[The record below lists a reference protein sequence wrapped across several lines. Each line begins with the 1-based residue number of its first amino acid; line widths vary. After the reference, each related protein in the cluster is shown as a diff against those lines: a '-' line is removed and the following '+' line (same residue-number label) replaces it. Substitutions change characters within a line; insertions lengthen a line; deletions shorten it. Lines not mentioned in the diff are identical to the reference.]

1 MKFWDLINLI
11 SENLR
16 RRKGRV
22 FLTAIGVVIGT
33 AAVVLL
39 VSLATGLQK
48 SATSNLYGIS
58 DLSRIEVYPNYGEGM
73 MVEPIP
79 VGGGG
84 GGGRSAQNTAKLLT
98 PAVLDEISQI
108 PGVKSVIP
116 RDYMYGQGV
125 IQFGKFETWAGFMGV
140 DAENFEDLGYEID
153 RGSAELRKG
162 TIIAGSWM
170 VQNFY
175 VPNLRPGQ
183 EMPEMPDLLDQRVK
197 LKMSKWTSD
206 GQEVTKTVELKV
218 VGILQE
224 MRNEAD
230 GQFFVS
236 LEELEAWN
244 QWFNNGQRINRN
256 KEGYNNV
263 IVRAES
269 PEVVM
274 DITQQINDMG
284 YMAYSPQSTVEG
296 INSFFVILQVVFGGI
311 GAIALLVAAIGI
323 ANTMTMAIL
332 ERTRE
337 IGLMKAIGATNR
349 DVLTI
354 FLGEAAGIGFL
365 GGLGG
370 ALLGWIGGSVLN
382 VVFMQ
387 FLASQAQQQG
397 YMSTGL
403 SADTPIWLLLFAII
417 FATLVGF
424 LSGLY
429 PALRAA
435 TLEPVTALKYE

>member
-1 MKFWDLINLI
+1 MRFWDLVSLI

-22 FLTAIGVVIGT
+22 FLTAVGVVIGT

-48 SATSNLYGIS
+48 SATSNLWGIT
-58 DLSRIEVYPNYGEGM
+58 DLSRIDVYPNYGDGM
-73 MVEPIP
+73 MVEAVPM
-79 VGGGG
+79 GGGG
-84 GGGRSAQNTAKLLT
+84 GGGTPSSVKLLT
-98 PAVLDEISQI
+98 PTVLDEIEAI
-108 PGVKSVIP
+108 PGVESVIP

-125 IQFGKFETWAGFMGV
+125 ITFGKFETWAGFMGV
-140 DAENFEDLGYEID
+140 KTDNLENLGYELD
-153 RGSAELRKG
+153 RGTMELRKG
-162 TIIAGSWM
+162 TIVAGSWM
-170 VQNFY
+170 VNNFY
-175 VPNLRPGQ
+175 IPNLRPGQ
-183 EMPEMPDLLDQRVK
+183 EPPEMPDILDQRVK
-197 LKMSKWTSD
+197 LKLTKWTTD
-206 GQEVTKTVELKV
+206 GQEVTRTVELKV
-218 VGILQE
+218 VGVLRE

-230 GQFFVS
+230 GSFFVS
-236 LEELEAWN
+236 MEELDTWN
-244 QWFNNGQRINRN
+244 TWFNNGQRINRN
-256 KEGYNNV
+256 KNGYNDV

-274 DITQQINDMG
+274 DVTQQINDMG

-296 INSFFVILQVVFGGI
+296 INSFFVIMQLVFGGI

-337 IGLMKAIGATNR
+337 IGLMKAVGATNR

-370 ALLGWIGGSVLN
+370 ALLGWIGGYALN
-382 VVFMQ
+382 VVSMQ

-403 SADTPIWLLLFAII
+403 SADTPLWLLLFAIL

>member
-1 MKFWDLINLI
+1 MRFWDLVSLI

-22 FLTAIGVVIGT
+22 FLTAVGVVIGT

-48 SATSNLYGIS
+48 SATSNLWGIT
-58 DLSRIEVYPNYGEGM
+58 DLSRIDVYPNYGEEM
-73 MVEPIP
+73 YMEAVPM
-79 VGGGG
+79 GGGG
-84 GGGRSAQNTAKLLT
+84 GGTISNVKLLT
-98 PAVLDEISQI
+98 PTVLDEIAAI
-108 PGVKSVIP
+108 PGVQSVIP

-125 IQFGKFETWAGFMGV
+125 ITFGKFETWAGFMGV
-140 DAENFEDLGYEID
+140 KTDSLENLGYELD
-153 RGSAELRKG
+153 RGTLDLRKG
-162 TIIAGSWM
+162 TMIAGSWM
-170 VQNFY
+170 VNNFY
-175 VPNLRPGQ
+175 VPSLRPGQ
-183 EMPEMPDLLDQRVK
+183 EPPEMPDILDQRVK
-197 LKMSKWTSD
+197 LKLTKWTTD
-206 GQEVTKTVELKV
+206 GQEVSRTVELKV
-218 VGILQE
+218 VGVLRE

-230 GQFFVS
+230 GSFFVS
-236 LEELEAWN
+236 MEELEAWN
-244 QWFNNGQRINRN
+244 TWFNNGQRINRN
-256 KEGYNNV
+256 KNGYNDV
-263 IVRAES
+263 VVRAES
-269 PEVVM
+269 PEVVL

-296 INSFFVILQVVFGGI
+296 INSFFVILQIVFGGI

-337 IGLMKAIGATNR
+337 IGLMKAVGATNR

-370 ALLGWIGGSVLN
+370 ALLGWIGGYALN
-382 VVFMQ
+382 VVSMQ
-387 FLASQAQQQG
+387 FFASQAQEQG
-397 YMSTGL
+397 YMSNGL
-403 SADTPIWLLLFAII
+403 SADTPLWLLLFAIL
-417 FATLVGF
+417 FATVVGF

>member
-1 MKFWDLINLI
+1 MKFWDLLSLI
-11 SENLR
+11 SDNLR

-22 FLTAIGVVIGT
+22 LLTAIGVVIGT
-33 AAVVLL
+33 ASVVLL

-48 SATSNLYGIS
+48 SATSNLWGIN
-58 DLSRIEVYPNYGEGM
+58 DLSRIEVYPNYGGEM
-73 MVEPIP
+73 YAAPM
-79 VGGGG
+79 GGGG
-84 GGGRSAQNTAKLLT
+84 GGGGGVSTVKMLT
-98 PAVLDEISQI
+98 PTVLDSIAQIS
-108 PGVKSVIP
+108 GVKAVIP
-116 RDYMYGQGV
+116 RDYLMGQGM
-125 IQFGKFETWAGFMGV
+125 IQFGKFETWASMMGV
-140 DAENFEDLGYEID
+140 KAEYMQDLGYDLD
-153 RGSAELRKG
+153 RGSMELGRG
-162 TIIAGSWM
+162 MIVAGSWM
-170 VQNFY
+170 ANNFY
-175 VPNLRPGQ
+175 EPSLRPGQ
-183 EMPEMPDLLDQRVK
+183 TPPEMPDLLDQRVK
-197 LKMSKWTSD
+197 LKLTKWTSD
-206 GQEVTKTVELKV
+206 GKEVSRTVDLKI
-218 VGILQE
+218 VGILKE

-236 LEELEAWN
+236 LDELDAWN
-244 QWFNNGQRINRN
+244 TWFNNGKRPNRN
-256 KEGYNNV
+256 KDGFNNV

-269 PEVVM
+269 PDVVM

-284 YMAYSPQSTVEG
+284 FMAYSPQSTVEG

-337 IGLMKAIGATNR
+337 IGLMKAVGATNR

-370 ALLGWIGGSVLN
+370 ALLGWAGSFALN
-382 VVFMQ
+382 VVSMQ
-387 FLASQAQQQG
+387 ILANQAQQQG
-397 YMSTGL
+397 YISSGL
-403 SADTPIWLLLFAII
+403 STETPLWLLI
-417 FATLVGF
+417 FAVVFAALVGF

>member
-1 MKFWDLINLI
+1 MRFWDLVSLI

-22 FLTAIGVVIGT
+22 FLTAVGVVIGT

-48 SATSNLYGIS
+48 SATSNLWGIT
-58 DLSRIEVYPNYGEGM
+58 DLSRIDVYPNDGEGM
-73 MVEPIP
+73 YMEAVPR
-79 VGGGG
+79 GGGG
-84 GGGRSAQNTAKLLT
+84 GGGTTSNVKLLT
-98 PAVLDEISQI
+98 PTVLDEIAAI
-108 PGVKSVIP
+108 PGVKFVIP
-116 RDYMYGQGV
+116 RDYMYGQGM
-125 IQFGKFETWAGFMGV
+125 IQFGKFETWAGLMGV
-140 DAENFEDLGYEID
+140 KTDNLENLGYELD
-153 RGSAELRKG
+153 RGSMELRKG
-162 TIIAGSWM
+162 TIVAGSWV

-183 EMPEMPDLLDQRVK
+183 EMPELPDILDQRVK
-197 LKMSKWTSD
+197 LKLTKWTTD
-206 GQEVTKTVELKV
+206 GQEVSRTVELKV
-218 VGILQE
+218 VGVLRE

-230 GQFFVS
+230 GSFFVS
-236 LEELEAWN
+236 MEELEAWN
-244 QWFNNGQRINRN
+244 TWFNNGQRINRN
-256 KEGYNNV
+256 KNGYNDV

-274 DITQQINDMG
+274 DVTQQINDMG

-337 IGLMKAIGATNR
+337 IGLMKAVGATNR

-370 ALLGWIGGSVLN
+370 ALLGWVGGYALN
-382 VVFMQ
+382 VVSMQ

-403 SADTPIWLLLFAII
+403 TADTPLWLLLFAIL

>member
-1 MKFWDLINLI
+1 
-11 SENLR
+11 
-16 RRKGRV
+16 
-22 FLTAIGVVIGT
+22 VVIGT

-48 SATSNLYGIS
+48 SATSNLWGIS
-58 DLSRIEVYPNYGEGM
+58 DLSRIEVYPNYGEEM
-73 MVEPIP
+73 YVESGPM
-79 VGGGG
+79 GGG
-84 GGGRSAQNTAKLLT
+84 GGGRSSSAPSSQKLLT
-98 PAVLDEISQI
+98 PSVLDEIAAIS
-108 PGVKSVIP
+108 GVKSVIP
-116 RDYMYGQGV
+116 RDYLYGQGV

-140 DAENFEDLGYEID
+140 KTDNFEDMGYDID
-153 RGSAELRKG
+153 RGNLDLRKG

-197 LKMSKWTSD
+197 LKLTKWTSD
-206 GQEVTKTVELKV
+206 GQEVSKSVELKV
-218 VGILQE
+218 VGILKE

-236 LEELEAWN
+236 MDELDAWN
-244 QWFNNGQRINRN
+244 QWFNNGTRINRN
-256 KEGYNNV
+256 LNGYNNV

-269 PEVVM
+269 PEVVL

-296 INSFFVILQVVFGGI
+296 INSYFVILQIVFGGI

-337 IGLMKAIGATNR
+337 IGLMKAVGATNR

-370 ALLGWIGGSVLN
+370 VLLGWLGGYVLN
-382 VVFMQ
+382 VVSMQ
-387 FLASQAQQQG
+387 FLASQAQEQG
-397 YMSTGL
+397 FMSTGL
-403 SADTPIWLLLFAII
+403 SAETPIWLLLFALI

>member
-1 MKFWDLINLI
+1 MRFWDLVSLI

-22 FLTAIGVVIGT
+22 FLTAVGVVIGT

-48 SATSNLYGIS
+48 SATSNLWGIS

-73 MVEPIP
+73 MVEAVPM
-79 VGGGG
+79 GGGG
-84 GGGRSAQNTAKLLT
+84 GGGSTSSVKLLT
-98 PAVLDEISQI
+98 PSVLDEIASI
-108 PGVKSVIP
+108 PGVESVIP

-140 DAENFEDLGYEID
+140 KTENLDVLGYDLD
-153 RGSAELRKG
+153 RGTLDLRKG

-183 EMPEMPDLLDQRVK
+183 EPPELPDLLDQRVK
-197 LKMSKWTSD
+197 LKLTKWTSD
-206 GQEVTKTVELKV
+206 GQEIHKTVELKV
-218 VGILQE
+218 VGILKE

-236 LEELEAWN
+236 MEDLDAWN
-244 QWFNNGQRINRN
+244 TWFNNGQRINRN
-256 KEGYNNV
+256 KNGYNDV

-274 DITQQINDMG
+274 DVTQQINDMG

-296 INSFFVILQVVFGGI
+296 INSFFVILQIVFGGI

-337 IGLMKAIGATNR
+337 IGLMKAVGATNR

-370 ALLGWIGGSVLN
+370 ALLGWIGGYALN
-382 VVFMQ
+382 VVSMQ

-397 YMSTGL
+397 YLSNGL
-403 SADTPIWLLLFAII
+403 SADTPLWLLLFSIL

>member
-1 MKFWDLINLI
+1 MHFWDLVSLI

-22 FLTAIGVVIGT
+22 VLTAVGVVIGT

-48 SATSNLYGIS
+48 SATSNLWGIN
-58 DLSRIEVYPNYGEGM
+58 DLSKIEVYPNYGDVMYEVAVPM
-73 MVEPIP
+73 
-79 VGGGG
+79 GGGG
-84 GGGRSAQNTAKLLT
+84 GGGGGTVNSVKLLT
-98 PAVLDEISQI
+98 PSVLDEIEAI
-108 PGVKSVIP
+108 PGVQSVIP

-140 DAENFEDLGYEID
+140 KTENLDDLGYDLD
-153 RGSAELRKG
+153 RGTLDLRKG
-162 TIIAGSWM
+162 TIIAGSWV

-183 EMPEMPDLLDQRVK
+183 EMPELPDLLDQRIK
-197 LKMSKWTSD
+197 LKLTKWTSD
-206 GQEVTKTVELKV
+206 GQEVHKTVELKI
-218 VGILQE
+218 VGILKE

-236 LEELEAWN
+236 MDELEAWN
-244 QWFNNGQRINRN
+244 TWFNNGIRINRN
-256 KEGYNNV
+256 KDGYNNV

-269 PEVVM
+269 PDTVM

-337 IGLMKAIGATNR
+337 IGLMKAVGATNR

-370 ALLGWIGGSVLN
+370 ALLGWLGGFALN
-382 VVFMQ
+382 VVSMQ

-397 YMSTGL
+397 YISAGL
-403 SADTPIWLLLFAII
+403 SAETPVWLLLFSII

>member
-1 MKFWDLINLI
+1 MGVK
-11 SENLR
+11 SENL
-16 RRKGRV
+16 
-22 FLTAIGVVIGT
+22 
-33 AAVVLL
+33 
-39 VSLATGLQK
+39 
-48 SATSNLYGIS
+48 
-58 DLSRIEVYPNYGEGM
+58 D
-73 MVEPIP
+73 
-79 VGGGG
+79 
-84 GGGRSAQNTAKLLT
+84 
-98 PAVLDEISQI
+98 
-108 PGVKSVIP
+108 
-116 RDYMYGQGV
+116 
-125 IQFGKFETWAGFMGV
+125 
-140 DAENFEDLGYEID
+140 DLGYDLD
-153 RGSAELRKG
+153 RGSLDLRKG

-170 VQNFY
+170 AKNFY

-197 LKMSKWTSD
+197 LVLTKWTND
-206 GQEVTKTVELKV
+206 GQMVTRSVNLQV
-218 VGILQE
+218 VGVLKE

-230 GQFFVS
+230 SQFFVTMDD
-236 LEELEAWN
+236 LDAWN
-244 QWFNNGQRINRN
+244 VWFNNGRRINRN
-256 KEGYNNV
+256 KDGYNNV

-274 DITQQINDMG
+274 DVTQQINDMG
-284 YMAYSPQSTVEG
+284 FMAYSPQSTVEG
-296 INSFFVILQVVFGGI
+296 INSFFVIMQIVFGGI

-337 IGLMKAIGATNR
+337 IGLMKAVGATNR

-370 ALLGWIGGSVLN
+370 AGLGWIGGYILN
-382 VVFMQ
+382 VVSMQ
-387 FLASQAQQQG
+387 FLASQAQEQG
-397 YMSTGL
+397 YMSTSL
-403 SADTPIWLLLFAII
+403 SADTPLWLLLFAII

>member
-1 MKFWDLINLI
+1 MRFWDLVSLI
-11 SENLR
+11 IENLR

-22 FLTAIGVVIGT
+22 VLTAMGVVIGT
-33 AAVVLL
+33 ASVVLL

-48 SATSNLYGIS
+48 SATSSLWGID
-58 DLSRIEVYPNYGEGM
+58 DLSKIEVYPKFGEGM
-73 MVEPIP
+73 YDVAVPM
-79 VGGGG
+79 GGGG
-84 GGGRSAQNTAKLLT
+84 GAVSNLKMLT
-98 PAVLDEISQI
+98 PTVLDEIAAI
-108 PGVKSVIP
+108 PGVQSVMP
-116 RDYMYGQGV
+116 RDYMNGQGV
-125 IQFGKFETWAGFMGV
+125 IKFGKLETWASIMGV
-140 DAENFEDLGYEID
+140 KTESLDDLGYDLDQGTLEI
-153 RGSAELRKG
+153 RKG

-170 VQNFY
+170 LQNFY
-175 VPNLRPGQ
+175 DPNLRPGQ

-197 LKMSKWTSD
+197 LKLTKWTSD
-206 GQEVTKTVELKV
+206 GQEVHKTVELKI
-218 VGILQE
+218 VGILRE

-236 LEELEAWN
+236 MDELESWN
-244 QWFNNGQRINRN
+244 TWFNNGVRINRN
-256 KEGYNNV
+256 KDGYNSV

-269 PEVVM
+269 PDFVT
-274 DITQQINDMG
+274 DITNQINELG

-296 INSFFVILQVVFGGI
+296 INSFFVILQLVFGGI

-337 IGLMKAIGATNR
+337 IGLMKAVGATNR

-370 ALLGWIGGSVLN
+370 ALLGWLGGYALN
-382 VVFMQ
+382 IVSMQ
-387 FLASQAQQQG
+387 FLASQAQEQG
-397 YMSTGL
+397 YISGGL
-403 SADTPIWLLLFAII
+403 SAETPLWLLLFSII

>member
-1 MKFWDLINLI
+1 MRFWDLLSLI

-22 FLTAIGVVIGT
+22 LLTAIGVVIGT
-33 AAVVLL
+33 ASVVLL

-48 SATSNLYGIS
+48 SATSNLWGIT
-58 DLSRIEVYPNYGEGM
+58 DLSRIDVYPNYGESM
-73 MVEPIP
+73 YVESAI
-79 VGGGG
+79 GGGG
-84 GGGRSAQNTAKLLT
+84 GSSVSNVKLLT
-98 PAVLDEISQI
+98 PTALDNIAAI
-108 PGVKSVIP
+108 PGVQFVIP
-116 RDYMYGQGV
+116 RDYMYGQGM
-125 IQFGKFETWAGFMGV
+125 IKFGKFETWAGLMGV
-140 DAENFEDLGYEID
+140 KTDNLSNLGYELD
-153 RGSAELRKG
+153 RGTMDLKKG
-162 TIIAGSWM
+162 TIIAGSWV

-183 EMPEMPDLLDQRVK
+183 EIPEMQDLLDQRIK
-197 LKMSKWTSD
+197 LKLTKWSSD
-206 GQEVTKTVELKV
+206 GQEVTRTVELKV
-218 VGILQE
+218 VGILKE

-236 LEELEAWN
+236 MDDLDAWN
-244 QWFNNGQRINRN
+244 TWFNNGQRINRN
-256 KEGYNNV
+256 KTGYNDV
-263 IVRAES
+263 VVRAES
-269 PEVVM
+269 PEVVL
-274 DITQQINDMG
+274 DVTQQINDLG
-284 YMAYSPQSTVEG
+284 FMAYSPQSTVEG
-296 INSFFVILQVVFGGI
+296 INSFFVILQIVFGGI

-323 ANTMTMAIL
+323 ANTMTMAIM

-337 IGLMKAIGATNR
+337 IGLMKAVGATNK

-370 ALLGWIGGSVLN
+370 ALLGWIGSYALN
-382 VVFMQ
+382 IVSMQ
-387 FLASQAQQQG
+387 FLASQAQEQG

-403 SADTPIWLLLFAII
+403 SAETPLWLLLFSII
-417 FATLVGF
+417 FAALVGF

>member
-1 MKFWDLINLI
+1 MRFWDLLSLI

-22 FLTAIGVVIGT
+22 VLTAIGVVIGT

-48 SATSNLYGIS
+48 SATSNLWGIT
-58 DLSRIEVYPNYGEGM
+58 DLSRIDVYPNYGDGM
-73 MVEPIP
+73 NVEAVA

-84 GGGRSAQNTAKLLT
+84 GGGGTTSNVKLLT
-98 PAVLDEISQI
+98 PTVLDDIAAIS
-108 PGVKSVIP
+108 GVKFVIP

-125 IQFGKFETWAGFMGV
+125 IKFGKFETWAGIMGV
-140 DAENFEDLGYEID
+140 KTENLENLGYELD
-153 RGSAELRKG
+153 RGTMDLRKG
-162 TIIAGSWM
+162 TLVAGSWM

-183 EMPEMPDLLDQRVK
+183 EMPVMPDILDQRVK
-197 LKMSKWTSD
+197 LKLTKWTSD
-206 GQEVTKTVELKV
+206 GKEVSRTVELKV
-218 VGILQE
+218 VGILKE

-230 GQFFVS
+230 GNFFVS
-236 LEELEAWN
+236 MEELEAWN
-244 QWFNNGQRINRN
+244 TWFNNGQRINRN
-256 KEGYNNV
+256 KNGYNDV
-263 IVRAES
+263 VVRAES
-269 PEVVM
+269 PDVVM
-274 DITQQINDMG
+274 DVTQQINDMG

-337 IGLMKAIGATNR
+337 IGLMKAVGATNK

-370 ALLGWIGGSVLN
+370 ALLGWVGSFALN
-382 VVFMQ
+382 VVSMQ

-397 YMSTGL
+397 YMSTSL

>member
-1 MKFWDLINLI
+1 MRFWDLVSLI

-22 FLTAIGVVIGT
+22 VLTAIGVVIGT

-48 SATSNLYGIS
+48 SATSNLWGIT
-58 DLSRIEVYPNYGEGM
+58 DLSRIEVYPNYGEVM
-73 MVEPIP
+73 YVEGPM
-79 VGGGG
+79 GGGG
-84 GGGRSAQNTAKLLT
+84 GGKSASPPTQKLLT
-98 PAVLDEISQI
+98 PTVLEEIAAI

-116 RDYMYGQGV
+116 RDYLYGQGV

-140 DAENFEDLGYEID
+140 KSENLDDLGYDLD
-153 RGSAELRKG
+153 RGSLDLRKG

-170 VQNFY
+170 AKNFY

-197 LKMSKWTSD
+197 LVLTKWTND
-206 GQEVTKTVELKV
+206 GQMVTRSVNLQV
-218 VGILQE
+218 VGVLKE

-230 GQFFVS
+230 SQFFVTMDD
-236 LEELEAWN
+236 LDAWN
-244 QWFNNGQRINRN
+244 VWFNNGRRINRN
-256 KEGYNNV
+256 KDGYNNV

-274 DITQQINDMG
+274 DVTQQINDMG
-284 YMAYSPQSTVEG
+284 FMAYSPQSTVEG
-296 INSFFVILQVVFGGI
+296 INSFFVIMQIVFGGI

-337 IGLMKAIGATNR
+337 IGLMKAVGATNR

-370 ALLGWIGGSVLN
+370 AGLGWIGGYILN
-382 VVFMQ
+382 VVSMQ
-387 FLASQAQQQG
+387 FLASQAQEQG
-397 YMSTGL
+397 YMSTSL
-403 SADTPIWLLLFAII
+403 SADTPLWLLLFAII

>member
-1 MKFWDLINLI
+1 MRFWDLVSLI

-22 FLTAIGVVIGT
+22 VLTAIGVVIGT

-48 SATSNLYGIS
+48 SATSNLWGIT
-58 DLSRIEVYPNYGEGM
+58 DLSRIEVYPNYGEVM
-73 MVEPIP
+73 YVEGPM
-79 VGGGG
+79 GGGG
-84 GGGRSAQNTAKLLT
+84 GGKSASPPTQKLLT
-98 PAVLDEISQI
+98 PTVLEEIVAI

-116 RDYMYGQGV
+116 RDYLYGQGV

-140 DAENFEDLGYEID
+140 KSENLDDLGYDLD
-153 RGSAELRKG
+153 RGSLDLRKG

-170 VQNFY
+170 AKNFY

-197 LKMSKWTSD
+197 LVLTKWTND
-206 GQEVTKTVELKV
+206 GQMVTRSVNLQV
-218 VGILQE
+218 VGVLKE

-230 GQFFVS
+230 SQFFVTMDD
-236 LEELEAWN
+236 LDAWN
-244 QWFNNGQRINRN
+244 VWFNNGRRINRN
-256 KEGYNNV
+256 KDGYNNV

-274 DITQQINDMG
+274 DVTQQINDMG
-284 YMAYSPQSTVEG
+284 FMAYSPQSTVEG
-296 INSFFVILQVVFGGI
+296 INSFFVIMQIVFGGI

-337 IGLMKAIGATNR
+337 IGLMKAVGATNR

-370 ALLGWIGGSVLN
+370 AGLGWIGGYILN
-382 VVFMQ
+382 VVSMQ
-387 FLASQAQQQG
+387 FLASQAQEQG
-397 YMSTGL
+397 YMSTSL
-403 SADTPIWLLLFAII
+403 SADTPLWLLLYAII

>member
-1 MKFWDLINLI
+1 MRFWDLVSLI

-22 FLTAIGVVIGT
+22 VLTAIGVVIGT

-39 VSLATGLQK
+39 VSLASGLQK
-48 SATSNLYGIS
+48 SATSNLWGIN

-73 MVEPIP
+73 YVEVPM
-79 VGGGG
+79 GGGG
-84 GGGRSAQNTAKLLT
+84 GGKAGPVTQKLLT
-98 PAVLDEISQI
+98 PTVLEEIGAIQ
-108 PGVKSVIP
+108 GVKSVIP
-116 RDYMYGQGV
+116 RDYLYGQGV

-140 DAENFEDLGYEID
+140 KTNSLQDFGYELD
-153 RGSAELRKG
+153 RGSLDLRKG
-162 TIIAGSWM
+162 TMIAGSWM
-170 VQNFY
+170 VKNFY
-175 VPNLRPGQ
+175 TPNLRPGQ

-197 LKMSKWTSD
+197 LVLTKWTSD
-206 GQEVTKTVELKV
+206 GQMVTRSVNLQV
-218 VGILQE
+218 VGILKE

-230 GQFFVS
+230 SQFFVVMDD
-236 LEELEAWN
+236 LDAWN
-244 QWFNNGQRINRN
+244 EWFNNGRRINRN
-256 KEGYNNV
+256 KDGYNNV

-274 DITQQINDMG
+274 DVTQQINDMG
-284 YMAYSPQSTVEG
+284 FMAYSPQSTVEG
-296 INSFFVILQVVFGGI
+296 INSFFVILQIVFGGI

-337 IGLMKAIGATNR
+337 IGLMKAVGATNR

-370 ALLGWIGGSVLN
+370 AGLGWIGGYILN
-382 VVFMQ
+382 VVSMQ
-387 FLASQAQQQG
+387 FLASQAQEQG
-397 YMSTGL
+397 YMSTSL
-403 SADTPIWLLLFAII
+403 SAETPLWLLLFAII

>member
-1 MKFWDLINLI
+1 MRLLDLISLI

-48 SATSNLYGIS
+48 SATSNLWGIN

-73 MVEPIP
+73 YMEP
-79 VGGGG
+79 VVMGGGG
-84 GGGRSAQNTAKLLT
+84 GKTTQNTAKLLT
-98 PAVLDEISQI
+98 PAVLNDIAAI
-108 PGVKSVIP
+108 PGVKRVIP
-116 RDYMYGQGV
+116 RDYLYGQGT

-140 DAENFEDLGYEID
+140 KAEHFNDLGYDID
-153 RGSAELRKG
+153 RGSNELRKG
-162 TIIAGSWM
+162 SIIAGSWM
-170 VQNFY
+170 VKNFY
-175 VPNLRPGQ
+175 VPSLRPGQ
-183 EMPEMPDLLDQRVK
+183 DMPEMPDILDQRVK
-197 LKMSKWTSD
+197 LVLTKWTSD
-206 GQEVTKTVELKV
+206 GQMVTKNVELKV
-218 VGILQE
+218 VGILKE

-230 GQFFVS
+230 GQFFVT
-236 LEELEAWN
+236 LEDLEAWN

-256 KEGYNNV
+256 KDGYNNV

-269 PEVVM
+269 PDVVM

-296 INSFFVILQVVFGGI
+296 INSFFVILQIVFGGI

-337 IGLMKAIGATNR
+337 IGLMKAIGATNK

-370 ALLGWIGGSVLN
+370 ALLGWLGGYVLN
-382 VVFMQ
+382 VVSMQ

-403 SADTPIWLLLFAII
+403 SAETPIWLLLFALV

>member
-1 MKFWDLINLI
+1 MRFWDLVSLI

-22 FLTAIGVVIGT
+22 LLTAVGVVIGT

-48 SATSNLYGIS
+48 SATSNLWGID
-58 DLSRIEVYPNYGEGM
+58 DLSKIEVYPNYGDVMYE
-73 MVEPIP
+73 VAVPI
-79 VGGGG
+79 GGGG
-84 GGGRSAQNTAKLLT
+84 GGGSTVSSVKLLT
-98 PAVLDEISQI
+98 PSVLDEIAVI
-108 PGVKSVIP
+108 PGVKAVIP

-125 IQFGKFETWAGFMGV
+125 IKIGKFETWAGFMGV
-140 DAENFEDLGYEID
+140 KTANLDDLGYILD
-153 RGSAELRKG
+153 RGTLDLRKG
-162 TIIAGSWM
+162 TIVAGSW
-170 VQNFY
+170 VVNNFY

-183 EMPEMPDLLDQRVK
+183 ESPELPDLLDQRIK
-197 LKMSKWTSD
+197 LKLTKWTSD
-206 GQEVTKTVELKV
+206 GQEVNKTVELKV

-236 LEELEAWN
+236 MDELEAWN
-244 QWFNNGQRINRN
+244 TWFNNGIRINRN
-256 KEGYNNV
+256 KDGYNNV

-269 PEVVM
+269 PDTVM

-296 INSFFVILQVVFGGI
+296 INSFFVILQLVFGGI

-337 IGLMKAIGATNR
+337 IGLMKAVGATNR

-370 ALLGWIGGSVLN
+370 ALLGWIGGYALN
-382 VVFMQ
+382 VISMQ

-397 YMSTGL
+397 YISNGL
-403 SADTPIWLLLFAII
+403 SAETPVWLLLFSII

>member
-11 SENLR
+11 AENLS

-48 SATSNLYGIS
+48 SATSNLWGIN
-58 DLSRIEVYPNYGEGM
+58 DLSLINVYPNYDELMPGPMGGM
-73 MVEPIP
+73 IDETKVKNM
-79 VGGGG
+79 
-84 GGGRSAQNTAKLLT
+84 T
-98 PAVLDEISQI
+98 PAVIKEFEAI
-108 PGVKSVIP
+108 PGVKQVIP
-116 RDYMYGQGV
+116 KEYLNGGG
-125 IQFGKFETWAGFMGV
+125 IITFGKFETWTSMMAFKSATLEDMGYQ
-140 DAENFEDLGYEID
+140 LD
-153 RGSAELRKG
+153 RGELDLRRG
-162 TIIAGSWM
+162 TIVAGSWM
-170 VQNFY
+170 VKNFY
-175 VPNLRPGQ
+175 NPNARPGQ
-183 EMPEMPDLLDQRVK
+183 TPQEMPDILNQRVK
-197 LKMSKWTSD
+197 MKLIKYSND
-206 GQEVTKTVELKV
+206 GKEITKTVELRV
-218 VGILQE
+218 VGILKE

-230 GQFFVS
+230 GNFFVTMED
-236 LEELEAWN
+236 LESWN
-244 QWFNNGQRINRN
+244 TWFNNNKKPNRN
-256 KEGYNNV
+256 KDGYREV

-269 PEVVM
+269 PKLVS
-274 DITQQINDMG
+274 DITQNINDLG
-284 YMAYSPQSTVEG
+284 FKAYSPQSTVEG
-296 INSFFVILQVVFGGI
+296 INSFFKIMQLVFGGI

-349 DVLTI
+349 DIMSI

-370 ALLGWIGGSVLN
+370 ALLGWLGGSAFN
-382 VVFMQ
+382 VFAMQ
-387 FLASQAQQQG
+387 MMASQSQAG
-397 YMSTGL
+397 GGMMGGGGL
-403 SADTPIWLLLFAII
+403 SAETPLWLLLFAII
-417 FATLVGF
+417 FATIIGL

>member
-1 MKFWDLINLI
+1 MHFWDLVSLI
-11 SENLR
+11 TENLR

-22 FLTAIGVVIGT
+22 VLTAMGVVIGT

-48 SATSNLYGIS
+48 SATSNLYGID
-58 DLSRIEVYPNYGEGM
+58 DLSKIEVYPNFGEGM
-73 MVEPIP
+73 YDVAVPM
-79 VGGGG
+79 GGGG
-84 GGGRSAQNTAKLLT
+84 GGVGGTVSTIKLLT
-98 PAVLDEISQI
+98 PTVLDEIAAIS
-108 PGVKSVIP
+108 GVQSVIP
-116 RDYMYGQGV
+116 RDYMYGQGS
-125 IQFGKFETWAGFMGV
+125 ITFGKLETWAGFMGV
-140 DAENFEDLGYEID
+140 KTEKLDDLGYDLD
-153 RGSAELRKG
+153 RGTLELRKG
-162 TIIAGSWM
+162 NIIAGSW
-170 VQNFY
+170 VVKNFY
-175 VPNLRPGQ
+175 DPNLRPGQ
-183 EMPEMPDLLDQRVK
+183 EPPELPDLLDQRVK
-197 LKMSKWTSD
+197 LKLTKWTSD
-206 GQEVTKTVELKV
+206 GQEVHKTVELKI
-218 VGILQE
+218 VGILKE

-236 LEELEAWN
+236 MDELDGWN
-244 QWFNNGQRINRN
+244 TWFNNGVRINRN
-256 KEGYNNV
+256 KDGYNNV

-269 PEVVM
+269 PDIVM

-337 IGLMKAIGATNR
+337 IGLMKAVGATNR

-370 ALLGWIGGSVLN
+370 ALLGWMGGYALN
-382 VVFMQ
+382 VISMQ
-387 FLASQAQQQG
+387 FLASQAQEQG
-397 YMSTGL
+397 YISGGL
-403 SADTPIWLLLFAII
+403 SAETPLWLLLFSII

>member
-1 MKFWDLINLI
+1 MRFWDLVSLI

-22 FLTAIGVVIGT
+22 VLTAIGVVIGT

-48 SATSNLYGIS
+48 SATSNLWGIT
-58 DLSRIEVYPNYGEGM
+58 DLSRIEVYPNYGEVM
-73 MVEPIP
+73 YVEGPM
-79 VGGGG
+79 GGGG
-84 GGGRSAQNTAKLLT
+84 GGKSASPPTQKLLT
-98 PAVLDEISQI
+98 PTVLEEIVAI

-116 RDYMYGQGV
+116 RDYLYGQGV

-140 DAENFEDLGYEID
+140 KSENLDDLGYDLD
-153 RGSAELRKG
+153 RGSLDLRKG

-170 VQNFY
+170 AKNFY

-197 LKMSKWTSD
+197 LVLTKWTND
-206 GQEVTKTVELKV
+206 GQMVTRSVNLQV
-218 VGILQE
+218 VGVLKE

-230 GQFFVS
+230 SQFFVTMDD
-236 LEELEAWN
+236 LDAWN
-244 QWFNNGQRINRN
+244 VWFNNGRRINRN
-256 KEGYNNV
+256 KDGYNNV

-274 DITQQINDMG
+274 DVTQQINDMG
-284 YMAYSPQSTVEG
+284 FMAYSPQSTVEG
-296 INSFFVILQVVFGGI
+296 INSFFVIMQIVFGGI

-337 IGLMKAIGATNR
+337 IGLMKAVGATNR

-370 ALLGWIGGSVLN
+370 AGLGWIGGYILN
-382 VVFMQ
+382 VVSMQ
-387 FLASQAQQQG
+387 FLASQAQEQG
-397 YMSTGL
+397 YMSTSL
-403 SADTPIWLLLFAII
+403 SADTPLWLLLFAII

>member
-1 MKFWDLINLI
+1 MRFWDLLSLI

-22 FLTAIGVVIGT
+22 VLTAIGVVIGT

-48 SATSNLYGIS
+48 SATSNLWGIT
-58 DLSRIEVYPNYGEGM
+58 DLSRIDVYPNYGEGM
-73 MVEPIP
+73 YVEAVA

-84 GGGRSAQNTAKLLT
+84 GGGGTTSNVKLLT
-98 PAVLDEISQI
+98 PTVLDDIAAIS
-108 PGVKSVIP
+108 GVKFVIP

-125 IQFGKFETWAGFMGV
+125 IKFGKFETWAGIMGV
-140 DAENFEDLGYEID
+140 KTENLENLGYELD
-153 RGSAELRKG
+153 RGTMDLRKG
-162 TIIAGSWM
+162 TLVAGSWM

-183 EMPEMPDLLDQRVK
+183 EMPVMPDILDQRVK
-197 LKMSKWTSD
+197 LKLTKWTSD
-206 GQEVTKTVELKV
+206 GKEVSRTVELKV
-218 VGILQE
+218 VGILKE

-230 GQFFVS
+230 GNFFVS
-236 LEELEAWN
+236 MEELEAWN
-244 QWFNNGQRINRN
+244 TWFNNGQRINRN
-256 KEGYNNV
+256 KNGYNDV
-263 IVRAES
+263 VVRAES
-269 PEVVM
+269 PDVVM
-274 DITQQINDMG
+274 DVTQQINDMG

-337 IGLMKAIGATNR
+337 IGLMKAVGATNK

-370 ALLGWIGGSVLN
+370 ALLGWVGSFALN
-382 VVFMQ
+382 VVSMQ

-397 YMSTGL
+397 YMSTSL

>member
-1 MKFWDLINLI
+1 MRLLDLISLI

-48 SATSNLYGIS
+48 SATSNLWGIN

-73 MVEPIP
+73 YMDPVV

-84 GGGRSAQNTAKLLT
+84 GKTTQNTAKLLT
-98 PAVLDEISQI
+98 PAVLNDIAAI
-108 PGVKSVIP
+108 PGVKTVIP
-116 RDYMYGQGV
+116 RDYMYGQGA
-125 IQFGKFETWAGFMGV
+125 IQFGKFETWAGFLGV
-140 DAENFEDLGYEID
+140 KAEHFNDLGYEID
-153 RGSAELRKG
+153 RGSNELRKG
-162 TIIAGSWM
+162 AIIAGSWM
-170 VQNFY
+170 VKNFY
-175 VPNLRPGQ
+175 VPSLRPGQ
-183 EMPEMPDLLDQRVK
+183 DMPEMPDILDQRVK
-197 LKMSKWTSD
+197 LVLTKWTSD
-206 GQEVTKTVELKV
+206 GQMVTKNVELKV
-218 VGILQE
+218 VGILKE

-230 GQFFVS
+230 GQFFVT
-236 LEELEAWN
+236 LEDLEAWN

-256 KEGYNNV
+256 KDGYNNV

-269 PEVVM
+269 PDVVM

-296 INSFFVILQVVFGGI
+296 INSFFVILQIVFGGI

-337 IGLMKAIGATNR
+337 IGLMKAIGATNK

-370 ALLGWIGGSVLN
+370 ALLGWLGGYVLN
-382 VVFMQ
+382 VVSMQ

-397 YMSTGL
+397 YISTGL
-403 SADTPIWLLLFAII
+403 SAETPIWLLLFALI

>member
-1 MKFWDLINLI
+1 MHFWDLVSLI

-22 FLTAIGVVIGT
+22 LLTAVGVVIGT

-48 SATSNLYGIS
+48 SATSNLWGID
-58 DLSRIEVYPNYGEGM
+58 DLSKIEVYPNYGDVMYE
-73 MVEPIP
+73 VAVPI
-79 VGGGG
+79 GGGG
-84 GGGRSAQNTAKLLT
+84 GGGSTVSSVKLLT
-98 PAVLDEISQI
+98 PSVLDEIAVI
-108 PGVKSVIP
+108 PGVKAVIP

-125 IQFGKFETWAGFMGV
+125 IKIGKFETWAGFMGV
-140 DAENFEDLGYEID
+140 KTANLDDLGYILD
-153 RGSAELRKG
+153 RGTLDLRKG
-162 TIIAGSWM
+162 TIVAGSW
-170 VQNFY
+170 VVNNFY

-183 EMPEMPDLLDQRVK
+183 ESPELPDLLDQRIK
-197 LKMSKWTSD
+197 LKLTKWTSD
-206 GQEVTKTVELKV
+206 GQEVNKTVELKV

-236 LEELEAWN
+236 MDELEAWN
-244 QWFNNGQRINRN
+244 TWFNNGIRINRN
-256 KEGYNNV
+256 KDGYNNV

-269 PEVVM
+269 PDTVM

-296 INSFFVILQVVFGGI
+296 INSFFVILQLVFGGI

-337 IGLMKAIGATNR
+337 IGLMKAVGATNR

-370 ALLGWIGGSVLN
+370 ALLGWIGGYALN
-382 VVFMQ
+382 VISMQ

-397 YMSTGL
+397 YISNGL
-403 SADTPIWLLLFAII
+403 SAETPVWLLLFSII

>member
-1 MKFWDLINLI
+1 MRFWDLVSLI

-22 FLTAIGVVIGT
+22 VLTAIGVVIGT

-48 SATSNLYGIS
+48 SATSNLWGIT

-73 MVEPIP
+73 VMEVPM
-79 VGGGG
+79 GGGG
-84 GGGRSAQNTAKLLT
+84 GGKAAAPPTRKLLT
-98 PAVLDEISQI
+98 PTVLEEIAAI

-116 RDYMYGQGV
+116 RDYLYGQGV

-140 DAENFEDLGYEID
+140 KSENLEDLGYDLD
-153 RGSAELRKG
+153 RGSLDLRKG

-170 VQNFY
+170 AQNFY

-183 EMPEMPDLLDQRVK
+183 EMPVMPDLLDQRVK
-197 LKMSKWTSD
+197 LVLTKWTSD
-206 GQEVTKTVELKV
+206 GQMVTRSVNLQV
-218 VGILQE
+218 VGVLKE

-230 GQFFVS
+230 SQFFVVMDD
-236 LEELEAWN
+236 LDAWN
-244 QWFNNGQRINRN
+244 EWFNNGHRINRN
-256 KEGYNNV
+256 KDGYNNV

-274 DITQQINDMG
+274 DVTQQINDMG
-284 YMAYSPQSTVEG
+284 FMAYSPQSTVEG
-296 INSFFVILQVVFGGI
+296 INSFFVILQIVFGGI

-337 IGLMKAIGATNR
+337 IGLMKAVGATNR

-370 ALLGWIGGSVLN
+370 AILGWIGGYILN
-382 VVFMQ
+382 VVSMQ
-387 FLASQAQQQG
+387 FLASQAQEQG
-397 YMSTGL
+397 YMSTSL
-403 SADTPIWLLLFAII
+403 SAETPLWLLLFAII

>member
-1 MKFWDLINLI
+1 MRFLDLISLI

-48 SATSNLYGIS
+48 SATSNLWGIS

-73 MVEPIP
+73 YMEAAPM
-79 VGGGG
+79 GGGG
-84 GGGRSAQNTAKLLT
+84 KASQSTVKLLT
-98 PAVLDEISQI
+98 PTVLNDIAAI

-116 RDYMYGQGV
+116 RDYLYGQGV
-125 IQFGKFETWAGFMGV
+125 IQFGKFETWAGMMGV
-140 DAENFEDLGYEID
+140 KAEHFEDLGYEID
-153 RGSAELRKG
+153 RGSMEMRKG

-183 EMPEMPDLLDQRVK
+183 EMPEMPDILDQRVK
-197 LKMSKWTSD
+197 LKLTKWTND
-206 GQEVTKTVELKV
+206 GQIVNKTVELKV
-218 VGILQE
+218 VGILKE

-236 LEELEAWN
+236 LEELDSWN

-256 KEGYNNV
+256 KDGYNNV

-269 PEVVM
+269 PDVVM

-284 YMAYSPQSTVEG
+284 YMAWSMLIGLLEPGKWVCNNVDSMMCLGLNG
-296 INSFFVILQVVFGGI
+296 ILNYIRILQ
-311 GAIALLVAAIGI
+311 
-323 ANTMTMAIL
+323 
-332 ERTRE
+332 
-337 IGLMKAIGATNR
+337 
-349 DVLTI
+349 
-354 FLGEAAGIGFL
+354 
-365 GGLGG
+365 
-370 ALLGWIGGSVLN
+370 
-382 VVFMQ
+382 
-387 FLASQAQQQG
+387 
-397 YMSTGL
+397 
-403 SADTPIWLLLFAII
+403 
-417 FATLVGF
+417 
-424 LSGLY
+424 
-429 PALRAA
+429 
-435 TLEPVTALKYE
+435 

>member
-1 MKFWDLINLI
+1 MSFWDLVSLI

-22 FLTAIGVVIGT
+22 FLTAVGVVIGT

-48 SATSNLYGIS
+48 SATSNLWGIT

-73 MVEPIP
+73 YVEAVPM
-79 VGGGG
+79 GGGG
-84 GGGRSAQNTAKLLT
+84 GGGTPSSVKLLT
-98 PAVLDEISQI
+98 PTVLDEIASI
-108 PGVKSVIP
+108 PGVQSVIP

-140 DAENFEDLGYEID
+140 KTENLDDLGYDLD
-153 RGSAELRKG
+153 RGTLDLRKG
-162 TIIAGSWM
+162 TIVAGSWM

-183 EMPEMPDLLDQRVK
+183 EPPELPDLLDQRVK
-197 LKMSKWTSD
+197 LKMTKWTSD
-206 GQEVTKTVELKV
+206 GQEVHKTVELKV
-218 VGILQE
+218 VGILKE

-236 LEELEAWN
+236 MDDLDAWN
-244 QWFNNGQRINRN
+244 TWFNNGKRINRN
-256 KEGYNNV
+256 KDGYNNV

-274 DITQQINDMG
+274 DVTQQINDMG

-296 INSFFVILQVVFGGI
+296 INSFFVILQLVFGGI

-337 IGLMKAIGATNR
+337 IGLMKAVGATNR

-370 ALLGWIGGSVLN
+370 ALLGWVGGYALN
-382 VVFMQ
+382 VVSMQ

-403 SADTPIWLLLFAII
+403 SADTPLWLLLFAIL